1 MKAKSLNRVRPSAT
15 PWTATYQASPSMG
28 FSRQEYWSGVPCLT
42 NCRVAQKVV
51 GWWQKSNPSNW
62 LFLAKRPALE
72 PCLIAFSLSCH
83 AHSLILQ
90 VFFLISTTCK
100 VFPCHHLARCLPDHN
115 HVPFR
120 KRKVQCDGVGPLVPD
135 FILQCSGSAWGWQDL
150 MGRNTNHQINAQ
162 RQRRR
167 QI

>member
-1 MKAKSLNRVRPSAT
+1 MKAKSLNCVRPSAT
-15 PWTATYQASPSMG
+15 SWTATYQASPSMG

-100 VFPCHHLARCLPDHN
+100 VFPCHTWHAASLITIMFHLGNGRCSVTGLDHW
-115 HVPFR
+115 F
-120 KRKVQCDGVGPLVPD
+120 Q
-135 FILQCSGSAWGWQDL
+135 
-150 MGRNTNHQINAQ
+150 T
-162 RQRRR
+162 
-167 QI
+167 